1 MPCFSFIVDCIF
13 QANISGDATTGT
25 ISDVDAFTEYSC
37 TIRAVTVADGPASST
52 VVVTTLQACMTA
64 DHALMFCFT
73 VCVNVHS
80 FHSSNY

>member
-1 MPCFSFIVDCIF
+1 MVSFITIKKLKKSSTY
-13 QANISGDATTGT
+13 IATIGT